1 MAIPKLKKQDVID
14 ALKFIDENGVPEH
27 NTSVKYVLVS
37 EDGKKYPPKYVV
49 AVADHL
55 ANSTD
60 ISTESFNSVDAKN
73 YLKSLGFSI
82 ETKQQEKF
90 ELSITAESV
99 ESTDERFT
107 MDNLSLGDNYKPL
120 DAYFKRANGDV
131 IKRAY
136 SKGER
141 RNSNQTLPRIACQVF
156 EKQLAAL
163 SVEDKENFPVC
174 KYNPGSDVIRGI
186 YASVDDFKNRRN
198 TIEYLTY
205 GYDNG
210 RQFVIYCYAEEG
222 DLIFTAAGTIG
233 QVGML
238 YDRSIQV
245 SNTNRISV
253 YDELSTFFIAFHF
266 RGTCLSLDEFND
278 LHGFHF
284 EKDPTNFNIDHL
296 ISLCE
301 YIENLLIAYQ
311 CVSLSYPYEYGN
323 MPTNLI
329 NVQFYL
335 QQISQVI
342 EKIGYMQAKQND
354 LTIFVEKDPAAIAVA
369 EGEFIPESLSYRL
382 ISYNHYS
389 MKGNLAEKKTTLL
402 DLANLLEP
410 QRTILERID
419 KTFSSDLFYTFNN
432 FHIRHNNIDQ
442 LGTKYKK
449 PVGDLSDEQLEYW
462 YDEVYQM
469 CLLAFMR
476 LEHIDRKKKF
486 DSLKSQI
493 EGT

>member
-1 MAIPKLKKQDVID
+1 MKAGGSMRQNFAQILK
-14 ALKFIDENGVPEH
+14 
-27 NTSVKYVLVS
+27 
-37 EDGKKYPPKYVV
+37 
-49 AVADHL
+49 
-55 ANSTD
+55 
-60 ISTESFNSVDAKN
+60 DAKIDI
-73 YLKSLGFSI
+73 K
-82 ETKQQEKF
+82 
-90 ELSITAESV
+90 V
-99 ESTDERFT
+99 EYQK
-107 MDNLSLGDNYKPL
+107 LY
-120 DAYFKRANGDV
+120 
-131 IKRAY
+131 
-136 SKGER
+136 
-141 RNSNQTLPRIACQVF
+141 
-156 EKQLAAL
+156 
-163 SVEDKENFPVC
+163 
-174 KYNPGSDVIRGI
+174 
-186 YASVDDFKNRRN
+186 
-198 TIEYLTY
+198 
-205 GYDNG
+205 
-210 RQFVIYCYAEEG
+210 
-222 DLIFTAAGTIG
+222 
-233 QVGML
+233 GML

-253 YDELSTFFIAFHF
+253 YDELSTYFIAFHF

-311 CVSLSYPYEYGN
+311 CVPLSYPYGYGN
-323 MPTNLI
+323 MPTKLI

>member
-1 MAIPKLKKQDVID
+1 MKAGESMRRNFAQILK
-14 ALKFIDENGVPEH
+14 
-27 NTSVKYVLVS
+27 
-37 EDGKKYPPKYVV
+37 
-49 AVADHL
+49 
-55 ANSTD
+55 
-60 ISTESFNSVDAKN
+60 DAKIDI
-73 YLKSLGFSI
+73 K
-82 ETKQQEKF
+82 
-90 ELSITAESV
+90 V
-99 ESTDERFT
+99 EYQK
-107 MDNLSLGDNYKPL
+107 LY
-120 DAYFKRANGDV
+120 
-131 IKRAY
+131 
-136 SKGER
+136 
-141 RNSNQTLPRIACQVF
+141 
-156 EKQLAAL
+156 
-163 SVEDKENFPVC
+163 
-174 KYNPGSDVIRGI
+174 
-186 YASVDDFKNRRN
+186 
-198 TIEYLTY
+198 
-205 GYDNG
+205 
-210 RQFVIYCYAEEG
+210 
-222 DLIFTAAGTIG
+222 
-233 QVGML
+233 GML

-253 YDELSTFFIAFHF
+253 YDELSTYFIAFHF

-342 EKIGYMQAKQND
+342 EKIGYMQAGQNG

-369 EGEFIPESLSYRL
+369 ESEFIPESLSYRL

-449 PVGDLSDEQLEYW
+449 PVGDLSDEQLEY
-462 YDEVYQM
+462 
-469 CLLAFMR
+469 
-476 LEHIDRKKKF
+476 
-486 DSLKSQI
+486 
-493 EGT
+493 

>member
-1 MAIPKLKKQDVID
+1 MRQNFAQILK
-14 ALKFIDENGVPEH
+14 
-27 NTSVKYVLVS
+27 
-37 EDGKKYPPKYVV
+37 
-49 AVADHL
+49 
-55 ANSTD
+55 
-60 ISTESFNSVDAKN
+60 DAKIDI
-73 YLKSLGFSI
+73 K
-82 ETKQQEKF
+82 
-90 ELSITAESV
+90 V
-99 ESTDERFT
+99 EYQK
-107 MDNLSLGDNYKPL
+107 LY
-120 DAYFKRANGDV
+120 
-131 IKRAY
+131 
-136 SKGER
+136 
-141 RNSNQTLPRIACQVF
+141 
-156 EKQLAAL
+156 
-163 SVEDKENFPVC
+163 
-174 KYNPGSDVIRGI
+174 
-186 YASVDDFKNRRN
+186 
-198 TIEYLTY
+198 
-205 GYDNG
+205 
-210 RQFVIYCYAEEG
+210 
-222 DLIFTAAGTIG
+222 
-233 QVGML
+233 GML
-238 YDRSIQV
+238 YDRSIPV

-253 YDELSTFFIAFHF
+253 YDELSTYFIAFCF

-311 CVSLSYPYEYGN
+311 CVPLSYPYGYGN
-323 MPTNLI
+323 MPTKLI
-329 NVQFYL
+329 DVQFYL

-410 QRTILERID
+410 QRTNLERID
-419 KTFSSDLFYTFNN
+419 KTFSSDLFNTFNN
-432 FHIRHNNIDQ
+432 FHIHHNNIDQ

>member
-1 MAIPKLKKQDVID
+1 MRQNFAQILK
-14 ALKFIDENGVPEH
+14 
-27 NTSVKYVLVS
+27 
-37 EDGKKYPPKYVV
+37 
-49 AVADHL
+49 
-55 ANSTD
+55 
-60 ISTESFNSVDAKN
+60 DAKIDI
-73 YLKSLGFSI
+73 K
-82 ETKQQEKF
+82 
-90 ELSITAESV
+90 V
-99 ESTDERFT
+99 EYQK
-107 MDNLSLGDNYKPL
+107 LY
-120 DAYFKRANGDV
+120 
-131 IKRAY
+131 
-136 SKGER
+136 
-141 RNSNQTLPRIACQVF
+141 
-156 EKQLAAL
+156 
-163 SVEDKENFPVC
+163 
-174 KYNPGSDVIRGI
+174 
-186 YASVDDFKNRRN
+186 
-198 TIEYLTY
+198 
-205 GYDNG
+205 
-210 RQFVIYCYAEEG
+210 
-222 DLIFTAAGTIG
+222 
-233 QVGML
+233 GML
-238 YDRSIQV
+238 YDRSIPV

-253 YDELSTFFIAFHF
+253 YDELSTYFIAFCF

-311 CVSLSYPYEYGN
+311 CVPLSYPYGYGN
-323 MPTNLI
+323 MPTKLI
-329 NVQFYL
+329 DVQFYL

-354 LTIFVEKDPAAIAVA
+354 LTIFVEKDPASIAVA

-410 QRTILERID
+410 QRTNLERID

-432 FHIRHNNIDQ
+432 FHIRHNNIDL